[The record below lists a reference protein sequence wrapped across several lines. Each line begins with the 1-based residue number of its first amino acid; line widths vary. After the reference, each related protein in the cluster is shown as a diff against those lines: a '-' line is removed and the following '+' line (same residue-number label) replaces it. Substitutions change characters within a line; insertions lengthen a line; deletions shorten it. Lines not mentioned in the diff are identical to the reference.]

1 MKHGNMGAARWTR
14 SLRIAVVLLTLTA
27 LVVLS
32 GCALRSH
39 SRNGQ
44 PAQQATGQQAGGQS
58 TGAGQTAGTGSAA
71 QQVENADQQIQ
82 SAMQGIDNAQNDAN
96 NADSQSSPST
106 NVP

>member
-1 MKHGNMGAARWTR
+1 MKHSNMSAAHRTR

-39 SRNGQ
+39 SSTGH
-44 PAQQATGQQAGGQS
+44 PAQQTTGQQAGGQS
-58 TGAGQTAGTGSAA
+58 TGTGQTAGAGSAA

-96 NADSQSSPST
+96 NADNQSSPST